1 MFICNSDNYLMVETS
16 CNVIIYCNSSFKIER
31 YETKTPPALKMSV
44 IKLNNEKFFR
54 LKYVDENTDKTIFGP
69 ELVPTSRLI
78 KVVGDEIYPCNANGH
93 IVEIVGNEA
102 SFIIDAAF
110 KNASIINPE
119 IIITK
124 LKFVSTIPDEI
135 MKEYE
140 IALNEYIGA
149 TELEILEAKRFID
162 YIKHE

>member
-1 MFICNSDNYLMVETS
+1 MFICNSDNYLIHETS
-16 CNVIIYCNSSFKIER
+16 CNVIIHCNSSFKIER

-44 IKLNNEKFFR
+44 TKLNDEKFFK
-54 LKYVDENTDKTIFGP
+54 LKYETETTDKTIAGP

-78 KVVGDEIYPCNANGH
+78 KVVGYEIYPCDANGYV
-93 IVEIVGNEA
+93 VEMVGNEA
-102 SFIIDAAF
+102 SFIIDASF
-110 KNASIINPE
+110 KNTSIINPE

-140 IALNEYIGA
+140 IAINEYIGA